1 MLTRKTRSRIV
12 ASAAVLAVAAGTPQ
26 AYAALDGRPTPSSQA
41 KSATVAR
48 GKPYINTRL
57 YFGTGRPDGKPPV
70 SDKQFLTFVD
80 KHVTPKFPSGLT
92 IQRGRGQW
100 RDQDGR
106 IGREGSYELSVL
118 YPVSEA
124 RVHDADIEKIR
135 STYKRIF
142 DQESVLRTDDNERAD
157 F

>member
-12 ASAAVLAVAAGTPQ
+12 ASAAVLAVVTGTPQ
-26 AYAALDGRPTPSSQA
+26 AYAALDEQPTPSHQA
-41 KSATVAR
+41 KSATATK

-57 YFGTGRPDGKPPV
+57 YFGTGRPEGKPPV
-70 SDKQFLTFVD
+70 SDKQFLAFVD

-100 RDQDGR
+100 RDQNGH
-106 IGREGSYELSVL
+106 ISREGSYELSVL

-124 RVHDADIEKIR
+124 RAHDSDIEKIR
-135 STYKRIF
+135 SAYKRIY
-142 DQESVLRTDDNERAD
+142 DQESVLRTDDHERAD

>member
-1 MLTRKTRSRIV
+1 MDRQP
-12 ASAAVLAVAAGTPQ
+12 APGHQ
-26 AYAALDGRPTPSSQA
+26 AE
-41 KSATVAR
+41 SATVAR

-70 SDKQFLTFVD
+70 SNRQFLAFVD

-100 RDQDGR
+100 RDQNGH

-118 YPVSEA
+118 YPASEA
-124 RVHDADIEKIR
+124 RDHDADLEKIR
-135 STYKRIF
+135 SAYKRLY
-142 DQESVLRTDDNERAD
+142 DQESVLRTDDHERAD